1 MSPQGRQAGSHVAN
15 KGQAMIRRLFIFLS
29 LAAVLGAHPAS
40 AAAQQTYAI
49 KLKEVGKGESVQVE
63 RTFSETNETQI
74 ESAKGAQKQVDK
86 KVQNFGFK
94 ETVLEKTGQDRP
106 TALQRAYDKAEI
118 TVNDKAQKLSIQGQT
133 VVIEKKDGKY
143 RFQIPQSKDSA
154 ESARVLSEEFGR
166 DESDLQRLFL
176 PRRPVRI
183 KDPWDLELAPLI
195 KELSRSLVVDADKA
209 AGTGK
214 LLEVR
219 KDKDGRLFGKMQ
231 FQVELPLKEMVTA
244 GGEKVPLQAG
254 AKMTVDLTLDAC
266 IDGSLESGVLKSE
279 SSMSG
284 TALLRNSKDG
294 ARIKMVLD
302 SKSLRQETRK
312 EVATK

>member
-1 MSPQGRQAGSHVAN
+1 
-15 KGQAMIRRLFIFLS
+15 MIRRLFTLLS
-29 LAAVLGAHPAS
+29 LATLLGVYPTS
-40 AAAQQTYAI
+40 AAAQTTYAL
-49 KLKEVGKGESVQVE
+49 KLKEIGKGESVRVE

-74 ESAKGAQKQVDK
+74 ESAKGTQKHVDK

-94 ETVLEKTGQDRP
+94 ETVLEKTAQDRP
-106 TALQRAYDKAEI
+106 TALQRVYDRAEI
-118 TVNDKAQKLSIQGQT
+118 TVNDKAQKLSLQGQT
-133 VVIEKKDGKY
+133 VVIEKRDGKW

-154 ESARVLSEEFGR
+154 ESARVLGEEFGR
-166 DESDLQRLFL
+166 DESVDLQRLFL
-176 PRRPVRI
+176 PRRPVGI
-183 KDPWDLELAPLI
+183 KDPWSLELAPLI
-195 KELSRSLVVDADKA
+195 KELSRSLLVDADKA

-219 KDKDGRLFGKMQ
+219 KEKEGRLFGKMQ

-279 SSMSG
+279 SNMSG
-284 TALLRNSKDG
+284 TALLRGSDG
-294 ARIKMVLD
+294 ARIKMLLD
-302 SKSLRQETRK
+302 SKSQRQETRK